1 MLELSCE
8 GLSCTSPPIWATL
21 LPQGELVGA
30 GGCVK
35 QQQQMLGHPGPRFRP
50 AWALW
55 WGSKSLELGGGTEVG
70 REGNTDFS
78 FKAKGEL
85 CQLTVSTCAGSLT
98 WQWEQAA
105 GDSRPTS
112 AAFLL

>member
-8 GLSCTSPPIWATL
+8 GLSETSPPIWATF

-30 GGCVK
+30 GGNAK
-35 QQQQMLGHPGPRFRP
+35 QQQRALLQASLG
-50 AWALW
+50 
-55 WGSKSLELGGGTEVG
+55 SLVGQQESEVRGWKRRG

-105 GDSRPTS
+105 GDSRATS
-112 AAFLL
+112 AAFFFRP